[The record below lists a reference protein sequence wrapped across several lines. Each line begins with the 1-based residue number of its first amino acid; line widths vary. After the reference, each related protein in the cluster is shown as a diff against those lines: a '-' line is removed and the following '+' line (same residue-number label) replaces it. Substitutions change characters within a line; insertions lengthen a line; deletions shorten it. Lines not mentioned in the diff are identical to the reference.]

1 MSQRKRSWSVLV
13 VDDSAEF
20 RHAVCDWMATRPE
33 FDVIGTATDGAEA
46 IRRVDGLGP
55 ELVLMDAMMPTLDGF
70 HATRTL
76 KERDDCPRIVIVSF
90 HDSEIVRQEAWAAG
104 ADGFVPKADLTR
116 SLPGIVR
123 GLDGS
128 AGDAARDRAASP
140 DRVRRKDDP
149 PEGP

>member
-1 MSQRKRSWSVLV
+1 MPQSRRSWSVLV

-33 FDVIGTATDGAEA
+33 FDVIGMAADGAEA

-55 ELVLMDAMMPTLDGF
+55 QLVVMDAMMPVLDGF

-76 KERDDCPRIVIVSF
+76 KERADCPRIVIVSF

-104 ADGFVPKADLTR
+104 ADGFAPKADLTR
-116 SLPGIVR
+116 SLPGIIG
-123 GLDGS
+123 GLDG
-128 AGDAARDRAASP
+128 AVGDAGPDLGSSP
-140 DRVRRKDDP
+140 DRVRRNDET